1 MSKRAFVVLLMLNA
15 VLLAALAFREE
26 GSPSPAVAAGTASA
40 QTPAAP
46 MPGAAGAPSRRP
58 STPKTDSRRTEI
70 VDVAEQVSPSIVSV
84 GASRTTLFINPH
96 ADFFQRYLI
105 YPYQQ
110 RIPYLGSGVIVSSDG
125 LVVTNYHVVE
135 KVDDIFITLMDG
147 REMPAKLVDA
157 DPLVDLAILRVDAK
171 DLRAIALGDSDDI
184 LVGEW
189 VLAMG
194 NPFGNLIGDPMPTVT
209 LGVVSAT
216 RRTFRGAAEQ
226 GKVYNDMIQTDAAIN
241 PGNSGG
247 GLINSDGELIGINTF
262 IMSRSGGSEGIGF
275 AIPVNRVRAIL
286 DEVRQF
292 NRIRSRLVDFAVQ
305 NATPRIAGMLG
316 AKATSG
322 AVISEMLKRGPAEK
336 AGLRV
341 GDIVT
346 SAGGRPVRNA
356 RDLESFLW
364 TQPVGTKVECR
375 ADRGGKDITVEYVLT
390 EAQVD

>member
-1 MSKRAFVVLLMLNA
+1 
-15 VLLAALAFREE
+15 
-26 GSPSPAVAAGTASA
+26 
-40 QTPAAP
+40 
-46 MPGAAGAPSRRP
+46 MPGAAGAPSRNP
-58 STPKTDSRRTEI
+58 ATPRTDSRRTEI
-70 VDVAEQVSPSIVSV
+70 VDVAERVSPSIVSV

-147 REMPAKLVDA
+147 REVSAKLVDA

-171 DLRAIALGDSDDI
+171 DLRAIPLGNSDDI

-189 VLAMG
+189 ALAMG
-194 NPFGNLIGDPMPTVT
+194 NPFGNLIGDPVPTVT

-275 AIPVNRVRAIL
+275 AIPVNRVKAIL
-286 DEVRQF
+286 DEVRTY

-322 AVISEMLKRGPAEK
+322 AVVSEMLKRGPAEQS
-336 AGLRV
+336 GLRV
-341 GDIVT
+341 GDIIT
-346 SAGGRPVRNA
+346 QAAGRPVRNA

-375 ADRGGKDITVEYVLT
+375 ADRGGKDVTVEYVLT